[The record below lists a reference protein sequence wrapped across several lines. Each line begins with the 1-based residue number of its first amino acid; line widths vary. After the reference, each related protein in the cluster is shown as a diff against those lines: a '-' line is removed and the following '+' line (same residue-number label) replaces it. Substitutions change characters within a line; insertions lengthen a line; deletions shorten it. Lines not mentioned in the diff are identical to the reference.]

1 MAVMAAIGSFG
12 FPNGA
17 RSSTA
22 VGVVVGDLEA
32 FEALTERRG
41 RGGHQFAMTDDPK
54 RQPMKPLSVVNE
66 ASSGP
71 RGPRLTDAG
80 REQSFLFHLMPFV
93 KC

>member
-41 RGGHQFAMTDDPK
+41 RGGHQFVMTDDPK

-71 RGPRLTDAG
+71 RGPRLSQTQGESRA
-80 REQSFLFHLMPFV
+80 SFFI
-93 KC
+93 